1 MPSDRDIQKDSL
13 IELIKQG
20 ENNTP
25 CTKNEDID
33 CTSIKCTDCVR
44 ESIADYLL
52 ANGVI
57 VPPCKAGD
65 TVYFF
70 KAELNEVCPAKVIG
84 IFNNYYTPSM
94 PLWITIEYESKL
106 IGKQEVKMA
115 SEVFKILCRY
125 TKEEAEQVLR
135 VSEGK

>member
-1 MPSDRDIQKDSL
+1 MSDRDKL
-13 IELIKQG
+13 IELIRQG
-20 ENNTP
+20 KDMTP
-25 CTKNEDID
+25 CEKNSEYNCKGVKCED
-33 CTSIKCTDCVR
+33 CESQ
-44 ESIADYLL
+44 SIADYLL